1 MGFIEIDGGVIEIRD
16 GVSRIGRSASAD
28 VRFED
33 PSVSNR
39 HALLIRDGDVVRVL
53 DDRGQGVHVNG
64 RRVTAKRLQDGDV
77 IGIGRH
83 ELRFTTAVPAAA
95 ELLPG

>member
-1 MGFIEIDGGVIEIRD
+1 MGFIEIDGELVAVRE
-16 GVSRIGRSASAD
+16 GVSRIGRSAAAE

-39 HALLIRDGDVVRVL
+39 HALLVRDGDVVRVL

-64 RRVTAKRLQDGDV
+64 LRITAKRLQDGDV

-83 ELRFTTAVPAAA
+83 ELRYVATVPAEA
-95 ELLPG
+95 ELLAG